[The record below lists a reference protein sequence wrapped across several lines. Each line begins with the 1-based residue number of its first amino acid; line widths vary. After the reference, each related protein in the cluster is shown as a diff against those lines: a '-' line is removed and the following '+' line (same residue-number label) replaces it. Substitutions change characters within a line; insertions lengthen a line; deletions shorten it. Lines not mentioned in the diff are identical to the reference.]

1 MAARRNQGA
10 GVHQRMKKLALFFC
24 LLPALTLLGRAQE
37 MRQDVSL
44 SGMLTIQQYVEGSAP
59 NNVRAKATLGPGM
72 LLSYRFQLTPN
83 GAIEAN
89 YSYSRYTEKFTD
101 SQYEYPT
108 IQYVRVLTSVQE
120 ATFGYV
126 RTIPFKKFNP
136 FVEAGG
142 GMLFFSPLGGIK
154 TTAYDTEME
163 ESLMGFLGG
172 GIAYEL
178 STRWDL
184 RMAYRGYVAHP
195 QTFGL
200 KQFDT
205 GRYEIISQPFIGFA
219 YHF

>member
-1 MAARRNQGA
+1 
-10 GVHQRMKKLALFFC
+10 MKKLAFFFC
-24 LLPALTLLGRAQE
+24 LLPAFTLLGRAQE
-37 MRQDVSL
+37 MRQDVSVG
-44 SGMLTIQQYVEGSAP
+44 GMLTIQQYVEGGAP

-83 GAIEAN
+83 GAVEAN
-89 YSYSRYTEKFTD
+89 YSYTRYTEKFTD
-101 SQYEYPT
+101 SQYQYPT

-142 GMLFFSPLGGIK
+142 GVLFFSPLGGIK
-154 TTAYDTEME
+154 TTTYDTEME
-163 ESLMGFLGG
+163 NTLVAFLGG

-184 RMAYRGYVAHP
+184 RMAYRGYLAGP

-200 KQFDT
+200 KQFNT
-205 GRYEIISQPFIGFA
+205 GRTEIISQPFVGVA